1 MNCAE
6 STHRYILSCNGLCGL
21 LKNVN
26 LSFFF
31 QKLHL
36 AEDVAGASFMAAG
49 SSAPELFTSII
60 GKLHFHLCCND
71 MHCFNKILFI
81 LSGVESDFY

>member
-6 STHRYILSCNGLCGL
+6 STHRYILSYNGLCGL
-21 LKNVN
+21 LKNIN

-71 MHCFNKILFI
+71 MHGFNKILFI

>member
-1 MNCAE
+1 MVCVDF
-6 STHRYILSCNGLCGL
+6 
-21 LKNVN
+21 LKNIN

-71 MHCFNKILFI
+71 MHCFNEILFI
-81 LSGVESDFY
+81 LSGVESDFYWLLACRV